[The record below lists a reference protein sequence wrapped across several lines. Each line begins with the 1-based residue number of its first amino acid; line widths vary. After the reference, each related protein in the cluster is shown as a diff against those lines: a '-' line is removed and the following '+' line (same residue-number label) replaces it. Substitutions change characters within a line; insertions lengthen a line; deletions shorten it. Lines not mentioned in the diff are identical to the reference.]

1 MDLFYVI
8 PLDGDS
14 VTKQYNLWKEFST
27 EEATTANTYVFTDNV
42 TLGFG
47 LQNFTVENWKLVDPH
62 NDGVH
67 GFQIL
72 NSLSL

>member
-1 MDLFYVI
+1 M
-8 PLDGDS
+8 
-14 VTKQYNLWKEFST
+14 
-27 EEATTANTYVFTDNV
+27 
-42 TLGFG
+42 
-47 LQNFTVENWKLVDPH
+47 LVDPH